1 MTTTKT
7 PKSASTAL
15 AQNAAHN
22 GSLVMTSAE
31 KEAITYFNQLNE
43 QLETPF
49 AQPRAIAERG
59 IPFTILRIGE
69 RDSEPMYVKP
79 SSNKTGELER
89 HMFLLVEFEDGFT
102 YKDNA
107 RQEHTFS
114 TGDRAIVSLKLN
126 PIRSEISG
134 NIARLLS
141 AHGAIPNMT
150 CREVPLSNKSKA
162 AGNSPAITICHT
174 SQWQAL

>member
-1 MTTTKT
+1 MTTKT

-31 KEAITYFNQLNE
+31 KEAITYFDQLNE
-43 QLETPF
+43 QLDTPF

-69 RDSEPMYVKP
+69 RDSE
-79 SSNKTGELER
+79 SIKTGELER

-107 RQEHTFS
+107 RQEHTFAM
-114 TGDRAIVSLKLN
+114 GDRAIVSLKLN
-126 PIRSEISG
+126 PIRSEMSS
-134 NIARLLS
+134 NVARLLS
-141 AHGAIPNMT
+141 AHGAIPHMT

-174 SQWQAL
+174 SQWEAL